1 MNNDNLEIKVCTKF
15 KMILGGKC
23 VQRSKCV
30 QLLDKDLIVYN
41 GCSNDLM
48 C

>member
-23 VQRSKCV
+23 VQ
-30 QLLDKDLIVYN
+30 LLYKDLNVYN
-41 GCSNDLM
+41 GCTNDLR